1 MSEHIHYVTDAN
13 FESEVLQSATP
24 VLVDYWAEWCGPCK
38 MIAPH
43 VEDIAEEFAGQLR
56 VGKFDVDSNPIAPET
71 YGIQGIPT
79 LLVFKGGEVAAR
91 LVGFRP
97 KERLR
102 TELATVLEKAKA

>member
-1 MSEHIHYVTDAN
+1 MGKHTFEVTDAT
-13 FESEVLQSATP
+13 FQQEVLDSETP
-24 VLVDYWAEWCGPCK
+24 VLIDFWAEWCGPCK